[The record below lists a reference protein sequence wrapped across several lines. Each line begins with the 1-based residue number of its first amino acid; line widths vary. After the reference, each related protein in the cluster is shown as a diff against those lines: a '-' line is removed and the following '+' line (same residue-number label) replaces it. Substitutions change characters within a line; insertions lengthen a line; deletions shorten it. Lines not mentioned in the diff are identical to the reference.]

1 MLSIIIPT
9 FQEEK
14 SIKNTL
20 KVINEGLTKEMFEFE
35 IIVVDDNSY
44 DQTKKIISNFSKINP
59 NIHFYLNDSS
69 KGFGNSIVK
78 GIEYSKGIYVAI
90 MMADL
95 SDSVDDLI
103 NYYNTILN
111 NKKLDCVFGD
121 RWSENS
127 VKNYPFFKKV
137 VNRTG
142 NIILMKLF
150 KTNYSDFTNSFKLY
164 KRSALKEISPIISN
178 HFSIT
183 LELPLKMIAR
193 GYNYKVVSN
202 KWENREH
209 GVSKMQIFNS
219 IVTYSLIT
227 VYCLIDKYFWN
238 KRLVIKR

>member
-1 MLSIIIPT
+1 MLTIIIPT

-20 KVINEGLTKEMFEFE
+20 KVINDSLTKEMFEFE
-35 IIVVDDNSY
+35 IIIVDDNSN
-44 DQTKKIISNFSKINP
+44 DQTKKIVSNFSKINP
-59 NIHFYLNDSS
+59 NIHFYLNGSS